1 VRRPIR
7 LLPLLA
13 ALVLAACGS
22 DDDGGSAPAPPEPS
36 AAEPAAFPRADGGSF
51 AALTKGLTEGPILS
65 PAVSVLKV
73 GTNRVGFALFDR
85 AKKQLDVP
93 AVAVY
98 TADAD
103 GTNVRGP
110 YVARKESLNVDTR
123 YRSEGTAS
131 DLANGDAFYVA
142 DVRFRKRGTQVMLG
156 LAQLDGR
163 LVVASP
169 VGPAQVGTP
178 GPPDVGD
185 RAIRI
190 HTLTESDVGGDMAKI
205 STRIPPPR
213 EMLKTDFADV
223 VGKRPVVLQF
233 ATPALC
239 ASRTCG
245 PVVDIAEQVR
255 AENGDGVTFIQQE
268 IYKDNEIGKGFRDQ
282 VGAWRLRTEPWT
294 YVIDRRG
301 RVAARF
307 EGVFSVG
314 ELARAVEKVK

>member
-1 VRRPIR
+1 V
-7 LLPLLA
+7 
-13 ALVLAACGS
+13 LVLAACGS
-22 DDDGGSAPAPPEPS
+22 DDGGGSAPAPPEPS

-51 AALTKGLTEGPILS
+51 SALAKGLTEGPILA

-73 GTNRVGFALFDR
+73 GPNRVGFALFDR

-123 YRSEGTAS
+123 YRSEGPAS

-142 DVRFRKRGTQVMLG
+142 DVPFRKRGTQVMLG
-156 LAQLDGR
+156 LVKLDGR

-169 VGPAQVGTP
+169 VGATQVGTP
-178 GPPDVGD
+178 GGPPDVGD

-190 HTLTESDVGGDMAKI
+190 HTLTASDVGGDLAKI
-205 STRIPPPR
+205 STRIPPPK
-213 EMLKTDFADV
+213 EMLQTDFADV
-223 VGKRPVVLQF
+223 VGRKPVVLQF

-255 AENGDGVTFIQQE
+255 AQNGGGVTFIQQE
-268 IYKDNEIGKGFRDQ
+268 IYKDNEVNKGFRDQ

-314 ELARAVEKVK
+314 ELARAVQKVR